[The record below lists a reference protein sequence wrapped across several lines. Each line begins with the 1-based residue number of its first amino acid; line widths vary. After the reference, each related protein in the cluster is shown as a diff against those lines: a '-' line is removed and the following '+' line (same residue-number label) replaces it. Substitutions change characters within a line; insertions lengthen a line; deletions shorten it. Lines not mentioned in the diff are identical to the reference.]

1 MAVAPSMT
9 DSTCKDSVGCL
20 LEYFDGGL
28 TGELRTRLE
37 AHLGGCTPC
46 EDFWKSYS
54 ATPGLC
60 RKALVRDMPEE
71 VAVKLTGFLRAEIA
85 RTTK

>member
-1 MAVAPSMT
+1 MTAP
-9 DSTCKDSVGCL
+9 TCKDSVELL
-20 LEYFDGGL
+20 LEYFDGKL
-28 TGELRTRLE
+28 TGELRSRLE

-60 RKALVRDMPEE
+60 RKALVRDMPRE
-71 VAVKLTGFLRAEIA
+71 VAAKLTDFLRAEMNKTA
-85 RTTK
+85 K